1 LSHRSRNHVDYYPVS
16 VFIRVEVRSHQLAL
30 VVYNSKRL
38 RAQELT
44 ALKVTPPKLIFC
56 VGEMELDIADIVL
69 IRTSWLPSL
78 RAWNFSMLTR
88 VFIVLT
94 IECIQDIENLEDHRN
109 LGYFVLAPL
118 WKFVLLYQ

>member
-16 VFIRVEVRSHQLAL
+16 VFVHVEVRSHQLAL

-69 IRTSWLPSL
+69 IQTSWLPSL
-78 RAWNFSMLTR
+78 
-88 VFIVLT
+88 
-94 IECIQDIENLEDHRN
+94 
-109 LGYFVLAPL
+109 
-118 WKFVLLYQ
+118 

>member
-16 VFIRVEVRSHQLAL
+16 VFIHVEVRSHQLAL

-44 ALKVTPPKLIFC
+44 ALKMTPPKLIFC

-69 IRTSWLPSL
+69 IQTSWLPYCEHGD
-78 RAWNFSMLTR
+78 FSMLMR
-88 VFIVLT
+88 VFIVLR
-94 IECIQDIENLEDHRN
+94 IDCIQDIENLEVHRN
-109 LGYFVLAPL
+109 LGYSVLALL
-118 WKFVLLYQ
+118 WKFVLLCQ